1 MKCNPY
7 LPFNEYLPDG
17 EPHVFEGR
25 LYLYGS
31 HDEPNVNQFC
41 PGDYVVWSCSLD
53 DLTDWKYEG
62 ISYRRT
68 DDPHNTD
75 NVHALFA
82 PDVAKGPDGYYYL
95 YYCLDFQQE
104 IGVAK
109 SNCPQGPFSFYG
121 HVHYPDQTLLHE
133 YFPYDPS
140 VLVDD
145 DGSVYLYYGFAAHFS
160 DGSFGTIIPS
170 PGCMVIELYPDM
182 LTVKNAPVMCLPTDK
197 NCDGTSFSPEHAYF
211 EAPSMRK
218 INNIYYLVY
227 SSQSQHELCY
237 ATSKYPNREFTYRGV
252 IISNGDIG
260 LDGNKKPV
268 NYIGTNHGG
277 LAVIQNDLYIFYHRN
292 THGLASSRQGCAE
305 KLSLSMDGYIPQ
317 VGISSYGLYGR
328 PFFKKGSYSAF
339 AACYLEC
346 LDTSPQMKIKIDYK
360 DSEPCFFQNLNSK
373 EQHYITGIR
382 NRCLFGYN
390 AFELEKNV
398 SIVLTLRSYAFGTL
412 LVSSDRIHN
421 TILGQAEILPYEQ
434 WKDIRIHLT
443 NTPGVSKLYITF
455 LGKGSLDV
463 STLTLL

>member
-1 MKCNPY
+1 
-7 LPFNEYLPDG
+7 
-17 EPHVFEGR
+17 
-25 LYLYGS
+25 
-31 HDEPNVNQFC
+31 
-41 PGDYVVWSCSLD
+41 
-53 DLTDWKYEG
+53 
-62 ISYRRT
+62 
-68 DDPHNTD
+68 
-75 NVHALFA
+75 
-82 PDVAKGPDGYYYL
+82 
-95 YYCLDFQQE
+95 
-104 IGVAK
+104 
-109 SNCPQGPFSFYG
+109 
-121 HVHYPDQTLLHE
+121 
-133 YFPYDPS
+133 
-140 VLVDD
+140 
-145 DGSVYLYYGFAAHFS
+145 
-160 DGSFGTIIPS
+160 
-170 PGCMVIELYPDM
+170 
-182 LTVKNAPVMCLPTDK
+182 MCLPTDK